1 MSTFTPTKEQAAII
15 DAPVNAD
22 VLVVAGAGSGKT
34 FTMTQRIIALIHRG
48 VAPERILGLTFTRK
62 AAGELLERV
71 SAAVSD
77 ETRQDGGHGDRP
89 VGGTRFA
96 RGTQQTT
103 AAVVE
108 MGADGTPGNEGTAVT
123 RAVPGDRAFLKPAI
137 FTYDAFFQTIVRQYG
152 LLVGFNQNTQPLSEA
167 GALQLATEVIDEH
180 MDLALGE
187 DFGAFNTLAGQVLA
201 LSGAIGSAM
210 IGSGCTGFEDAIER
224 VRQWDVAFIDR
235 LEQAIG
241 DEPVP
246 DAEPRIAT
254 VKRTKKDTD
263 ASWQAKLDERNRQL
277 HARCVYHCGELL
289 AVTRKREILLK
300 LVEAY
305 AQAKRARNMAEF
317 SDFTLAAYQLIERF
331 PSIGERMRRRYS
343 HVLLDEYQDTSTTQA
358 ALLAALF
365 HVDTS
370 ENVTADTSGNG
381 RNGIGASSMGPVD
394 VNAGDGESS
403 AVNAVGDPFQSIYAW
418 RGASPGAFRMFQR
431 DFHMPA
437 GSKPFPLTVTRRNS
451 RIVLEAANDLTL
463 PLRSRPE
470 RPSSSLMREVDVS
483 SLDAMRDAPEGT
495 LGVLGFETAGQEI
508 DAVVRFCRTAISR
521 FRKPSDDPWNPGWVY
536 PKGQSQDEK
545 APVAVLFRSKSHM
558 PEYQEALEQAG
569 LTTFVVG
576 YSALLERP
584 EIRDLLALLH
594 VAADHTDAASLMRLL
609 ATPRFAMSAAD
620 LTALAQAAEDRN
632 TERRFQALVQA
643 GLAKPDT
650 PSAEWPAV
658 VREYRD
664 QVANAVFLPDLLLR
678 SDVEHL
684 TETLSEPGR
693 RAVTRAAKVL
703 RRTQRMIGH
712 PLADVIRTAVEAL
725 DLDIDT
731 VVAGALRNPQHTANP
746 TLAHMPMNAIVDLVD
761 TYTQEIAAGQTATL
775 QGFMAWVDHLA
786 SVEDE
791 AASLPDGP
799 VDVELMTVHQSK
811 GLEWNAV
818 AVVGLTAGGFPSNQ
832 GDHLKVTPDEE
843 HTGGIVQGRWT
854 APEYHETADSWLTN
868 PVAVPVPMRA
878 DAGILPRFPHDAD
891 PDADPIASLQAL
903 DDVELIDDEAF
914 GSMRKVGDGVD
925 DVDPSGWYL
934 TQTEEYGRRLH
945 ADERRLMYVALTRAK
960 EDALLTYCRH
970 AGEPSRDPSLISKGS
985 RASSPSNFWL
995 EVHDAL
1001 HSHAGAVGTEAS
1013 IEACAG
1019 KRGGSP
1025 LISADGEPIAPPE
1038 GFFVGEYAAEYG
1050 KAVVGEAWNIPI
1062 ERSEQTEDLTWPASL
1077 SPETVR
1083 RLTNGT
1089 ERVRELI
1096 RHANKDSEP
1105 TDSEKPGR
1113 QTGVS
1118 AHDASASTSRASGIV
1133 SGAATIEGAANVSA
1147 HEPGPLLQRA
1157 QLLVNDADLMAG
1169 TLDGEALDRDIKAKA
1184 QRILAAG
1191 RQNVTSLQARVGGMG
1206 EREERAYWR
1215 GIIRPIPRVS
1225 SPAAELGTQFHAWAE
1240 QFVNAGITDNAALA
1254 FDSVGTA
1261 DDSGSMV
1268 SREELV
1274 HALAARTDD
1283 HDGQPGE
1290 SVGTTGNIS
1299 ENGIVRPGDSVG
1311 QSVQDRQ
1318 LLLWQQRLAQS
1329 RWAERTPVW
1338 AERAIVVDV
1347 PGIGLVNGKLD
1358 AVFAGGLDPTDSVK
1372 RYTVVDWKT
1381 GRRPVKPEDE
1391 MRKLAQLD
1399 MYRLLLAAVEGV
1411 ELDSIDATLYYV
1423 SEPDEGR
1430 RELHA
1435 RAKSEKEILTEL
1447 SSGIPEQSDN
1457 D

>member
-15 DAPVNAD
+15 DAPVDAD

-71 SAAVSD
+71 SAAVAG
-77 ETRQDGGHGDRP
+77 EMHDGESGSS
-89 VGGTRFA
+89 
-96 RGTQQTT
+96 
-103 AAVVE
+103 
-108 MGADGTPGNEGTAVT
+108 
-123 RAVPGDRAFLKPAI
+123 AVPGDRAFLKPAI

-210 IGSGCTGFEDAIER
+210 IGSGCTSFEDAVER
-224 VRQWDVAFIDR
+224 VRQWDTAFIDR

-241 DEPVP
+241 DEPMP
-246 DAEPRIAT
+246 DVEPRIAT

-289 AVTRKREILLK
+289 TVTRKREILLK

-305 AQAKRARNMAEF
+305 AQAKRVRNMAEF

-365 HVDTS
+365 HVDTP
-370 ENVTADTSGNG
+370 NDATAGASGND
-381 RNGIGASSMGPVD
+381 RSDAGASGMRPAGAA
-394 VNAGDGESS
+394 AGDAESS

-470 RPSSSLMREVDVS
+470 RSSSSLMREVDVS
-483 SLDAMRDAPEGT
+483 PLDAMPDAPEGT
-495 LGVLGFETAGQEI
+495 LGILGFETAGQEI
-508 DAVVRFCRTAISR
+508 DAVVRFCKTAISR

-545 APVAVLFRSKSHM
+545 APVAVLFRSKSRM
-558 PEYQEALEQAG
+558 PEYQEALERAG

-594 VAADHTDAASLMRLL
+594 VAADHTDTASLMRLL

-620 LTALAQAAEDRN
+620 LTALARAAEERN

-650 PSAEWPAV
+650 PSAEWAAV

-684 TETLSEPGR
+684 TEALSEPGR
-693 RAVTRAAKVL
+693 HAVARAAKAL
-703 RRTQRMIGH
+703 RLTQRMVGH

-731 VVAGALRNPQHTANP
+731 VVAGALRNPQHAANP

-761 TYTQEIAAGQTATL
+761 TYTQEIAMGQTATL
-775 QGFMAWVDHLA
+775 QGFMTWVDHLA

-843 HTGGIVQGRWT
+843 RTGGIEQGRWT

-891 PDADPIASLQAL
+891 PVADPIASLQAL

-914 GSMRKVGDGVD
+914 GSMRTVGDGVD
-925 DVDPSGWYL
+925 EVDPSGWYL
-934 TQTEEYGRRLH
+934 TQIEEYGRRLH

-970 AGEPSRDPSLISKGS
+970 AGEPGRDPAMVSKGS

-1001 HSHAGAVGTEAS
+1001 HSHAGVVAAEAS
-1013 IEACAG
+1013 IEAYAG
-1019 KRGGSP
+1019 EKGGSP
-1025 LISADGEPIAPPE
+1025 LVSLDGEPVAPPE

-1050 KAVVGEAWNIPI
+1050 MAVVGAAWNTPI
-1062 ERSEQTEDLTWPASL
+1062 EQSERVEDLTWPASL

-1089 ERVRELI
+1089 EQVRKLI
-1096 RHANKDSEP
+1096 KRAARDAEDTKLRESNRPADLSVYGA
-1105 TDSEKPGR
+1105 T
-1113 QTGVS
+1113 
-1118 AHDASASTSRASGIV
+1118 ASATQAAGAIPEDAENAEVVAAGNASV
-1133 SGAATIEGAANVSA
+1133 R
-1147 HEPGPLLQRA
+1147 EPGPLLQRA

-1169 TLDGEALDRDIKAKA
+1169 SLEGDDLDRDVKAKA

-1225 SPAAELGTQFHAWAE
+1225 SPAAELGTRFHAWAE
-1240 QFVNAGITDNAALA
+1240 RFVNAGRLDQAALSCDA
-1254 FDSVGTA
+1254 KETVGDGEST
-1261 DDSGSMV
+1261 V
-1268 SREELV
+1268 TREELIR
-1274 HALAARTDD
+1274 ALAAWTGGNGDR
-1283 HDGQPGE
+1283 PGE
-1290 SVGTTGNIS
+1290 SGGSVGRVFGGSIP
-1299 ENGIVRPGDSVG
+1299 RPDDSPDVSQSDDSTAPDQSGDSAG
-1311 QSVQDRQ
+1311 LSAQEGKLR
-1318 LLLWQQRLAQS
+1318 LWQQRLAES

-1358 AVFAGGLDPTDSVK
+1358 AVFAGGLDLADGTK

-1381 GRRPVKPEDE
+1381 GHRPVKPEDE